1 MNNEDPYESLRI
13 SLNKFL
19 LRVPK
24 TEKFHK
30 LLKML
35 YTPEEASL
43 LSIFGMPYVHEE
55 KISRIAKKANKS
67 IEKVEVMLNNMVEK
81 GTIFVRKN
89 NKGKKLYSLAPF
101 IPGIYEFYT
110 MSKNDPPERK
120 KEVLKVLEDYYFET
134 FAPEVFYSDG
144 YPYFRVLPHNDP
156 VVKTIEIDQKIPTET
171 KILPFEVASS
181 YIRSADYIAVG
192 KCACRMHAEQQDG
205 KPRCD
210 KPLDVCLVF
219 DRVARYWADKGIG
232 RLISYEEA
240 EEVLR
245 TAAQSGLVHCT
256 TNNQVFAK
264 DMAGMI
270 CNCCPC
276 CCFILQGLIKT
287 RGQGGLAK
295 SNFQPKLLKDKCK
308 MCLKC
313 IKICPLN
320 AIFHHQPHLDD
331 LSDDFIDINEKECIG
346 CGACATN
353 CPHDA
358 ITLVKVQEEVPE
370 LNVMDSQARY
380 IREKTH

>member
-1 MNNEDPYESLRI
+1 MSEIDPYETLRGA
-13 SLNKFL
+13 LNQFL

-24 TEKFHK
+24 SKKFHK
-30 LLKML
+30 LLEML
-35 YTPEEASL
+35 FTPEEAKL
-43 LSIFGMPYVHEE
+43 LSIFGMPYVHEL
-55 KISRIAKKANKS
+55 KIKRIAKKVNKP
-67 IEKVEVMLNNMVEK
+67 IEVIQNMLDKMVEK

-89 NKGKKLYSLAPF
+89 EKGVKFYSLAPF

-120 KEVLKVLEDYYFET
+120 KEILRILEEYYFES

-144 YPYFRVLPHNDP
+144 YPHFRVLPHNDP
-156 VVKTIEIDQKIPTET
+156 VVKTIEIDQKIATET
-171 KILPFEVASS
+171 KILPFEQANS
-181 YIRSADYIAVG
+181 YIRSAKYIAVG
-192 KCACRMHAEQQDG
+192 ECACRMHAEQQDG

-210 KPLDVCLVF
+210 KPRDVCLVF

-232 RLISYEEA
+232 RLISHEEA

-256 TNNQVFAK
+256 TNNQIFAN

-270 CNCCPC
+270 CNCCSC

-295 SNFQPKLLKDKCK
+295 SNFQPKFLNDKCK

-313 IKICPLN
+313 INMCPVN
-320 AIFHHQPHLDD
+320 ALYHHRPHNDD
-331 LSDDFIDINEKECIG
+331 LSDNYIGLNDKECIG
-346 CGACATN
+346 CGVCATI
-353 CPHDA
+353 CPHEA
-358 ITLVKVQEEVPE
+358 IILEKIRDEVPE
-370 LNVMDSQARY
+370 LHVIDAQARY
-380 IREKTH
+380 DKEKTH